1 MPEMR
6 QHVLATNYPPR
17 NAMDGVPKAEMRG
30 RNGGELQRGTANSP
44 YSAEHPRSAAL
55 VGCIAKFKFTK
66 NMTNDIIPAN
76 SAVSIIQQA
85 IASGADPAYLRELLQ
100 VREQWEAGEA
110 RKLYSQAIADFQSRC
125 PIIEKGDKA
134 HNKQYA
140 AMDRIWRTIRP
151 LLDETGLSVVWTVN
165 ALTDY
170 GLHIEGEIR
179 HKAGHSVA
187 ISYDLPMPE
196 KVTGQNAAQVMGSAT
211 TYARRYGMCSA
222 LGIITGEDDD
232 GLAAGT
238 SYVTKEQSDE
248 LAALVRNTPQ
258 GTLEALLEWAAC
270 DSLSD
275 LPASK
280 YNAAKKALIAKQAKP

>member
-1 MPEMR
+1 MNE
-6 QHVLATNYPPR
+6 LA
-17 NAMDGVPKAEMRG
+17 
-30 RNGGELQRGTANSP
+30 Q
-44 YSAEHPRSAAL
+44 
-55 VGCIAKFKFTK
+55 
-66 NMTNDIIPAN
+66 PAN

-151 LLDETGLSVVWTVN
+151 LLDETGLSIVWTVN

-179 HKAGHSVA
+179 HKAGHAVP
-187 ISYDLPMPE
+187 ISYDLPMPD
-196 KVTGQNAAQVMGSAT
+196 KVTGQNAAQQMGSASS
-211 TYARRYGMCSA
+211 YAKRYATCAA
-222 LGIITGEDDD
+222 LGIVTGEDDD

-238 SYVTKEQSDE
+238 SYVTKEQADE
-248 LAALVRNTPQ
+248 LTTILATLADREGALAAM
-258 GTLEALLEWAAC
+258 LEFGEC
-270 DSLSD
+270 DSVAD
-275 LPASK
+275 LPA
-280 YNAAKKALIAKQAKP
+280 AKFIPCRKALLTKPKK

>member
-1 MPEMR
+1 MNE
-6 QHVLATNYPPR
+6 LA
-17 NAMDGVPKAEMRG
+17 
-30 RNGGELQRGTANSP
+30 Q
-44 YSAEHPRSAAL
+44 
-55 VGCIAKFKFTK
+55 
-66 NMTNDIIPAN
+66 PAN

-151 LLDETGLSVVWTVN
+151 LLDETGLSIVWTVN

-179 HKAGHSVA
+179 HKAGHAVA
-187 ISYDLPMPE
+187 ISYDLPMPD
-196 KVTGQNAAQVMGSAT
+196 KVTGQNAAQQMGSASS
-211 TYARRYGMCSA
+211 YAKRYATCAA
-222 LGIITGEDDD
+222 LGIVTGEDDD

-238 SYVTKEQSDE
+238 SYVTKEQADE
-248 LAALVRNTPQ
+248 LTSILATLADREGALAAM
-258 GTLEALLEWAAC
+258 LEFGEC
-270 DSLSD
+270 DSVAD
-275 LPASK
+275 LPA
-280 YNAAKKALIAKQAKP
+280 AKFIPCRKALLTKPKK

>member
-1 MPEMR
+1 M
-6 QHVLATNYPPR
+6 TT
-17 NAMDGVPKAEMRG
+17 
-30 RNGGELQRGTANSP
+30 ELTQ
-44 YSAEHPRSAAL
+44 
-55 VGCIAKFKFTK
+55 
-66 NMTNDIIPAN
+66 PAN

-151 LLDETGLSVVWTVN
+151 LLDETGLSIVWTVN
-165 ALTDY
+165 QLTEY

-179 HKAGHSVA
+179 HKAGHAVG
-187 ISYDLPMPE
+187 ISYDLPMPD
-196 KVTGQNAAQVMGSAT
+196 KVTGQNAAQQMGSASS
-211 TYARRYGMCSA
+211 YAKRYATCAA
-222 LGIITGEDDD
+222 LGIVTGEDDD

-238 SYVTKEQSDE
+238 SYVTKEQADE
-248 LAALVRNTPQ
+248 LVAILDTLKDREGALSAM
-258 GTLEALLEWAAC
+258 LEFGEC
-270 DSLSD
+270 DSVAD
-275 LPASK
+275 LPA
-280 YNAAKKALIAKQAKP
+280 AKFIPCRKALLTKPKK

>member
-1 MPEMR
+1 MNE
-6 QHVLATNYPPR
+6 LA
-17 NAMDGVPKAEMRG
+17 
-30 RNGGELQRGTANSP
+30 Q
-44 YSAEHPRSAAL
+44 
-55 VGCIAKFKFTK
+55 
-66 NMTNDIIPAN
+66 PAN

-151 LLDETGLSVVWTVN
+151 LLDETGLSIVWTVN
-165 ALTDY
+165 QLTEY

-179 HKAGHSVA
+179 HKAGHAVP
-187 ISYDLPMPE
+187 ISYDLPMPD
-196 KVTGQNAAQVMGSAT
+196 KVTGQNAAQQMGSASS
-211 TYARRYGMCSA
+211 YAKRYATCAA
-222 LGIITGEDDD
+222 LGIVTGEDDD

-238 SYVTKEQSDE
+238 SYVTKEQGDE
-248 LAALVRNTPQ
+248 LTSILATLADRDGALAAM
-258 GTLEALLEWAAC
+258 LEFGEC
-270 DSLSD
+270 DSVAD
-275 LPASK
+275 LPA
-280 YNAAKKALIAKQAKP
+280 AKFIPCRKALLTRPKK

>member
-1 MPEMR
+1 M
-6 QHVLATNYPPR
+6 
-17 NAMDGVPKAEMRG
+17 
-30 RNGGELQRGTANSP
+30 
-44 YSAEHPRSAAL
+44 
-55 VGCIAKFKFTK
+55 KFKQPDTM
-66 NMTNDIIPAN
+66 NELAQPAN

-151 LLDETGLSVVWTVN
+151 LLDETGLSIVWTVN

-179 HKAGHSVA
+179 HKAGHAVP
-187 ISYDLPMPE
+187 ISYDLPMPD
-196 KVTGQNAAQVMGSAT
+196 KVTGQNAAQQMGSASS
-211 TYARRYGMCSA
+211 YAKRYATCAA
-222 LGIITGEDDD
+222 LGIVTGEDDD

-238 SYVTKEQSDE
+238 SYVTKEQADE
-248 LAALVRNTPQ
+248 LTSILATLADRDGALAAM
-258 GTLEALLEWAAC
+258 LEFGEC
-270 DSLSD
+270 DSVAD
-275 LPASK
+275 LPA
-280 YNAAKKALIAKQAKP
+280 AKFIPCRKALLQKPKK

>member
-1 MPEMR
+1 M
-6 QHVLATNYPPR
+6 N
-17 NAMDGVPKAEMRG
+17 
-30 RNGGELQRGTANSP
+30 ELTTTGT
-44 YSAEHPRSAAL
+44 
-55 VGCIAKFKFTK
+55 
-66 NMTNDIIPAN
+66 

-134 HNKQYA
+134 HNKAYA

-151 LLDETGLSVVWTVN
+151 LLDETGLSIVWTVN

-179 HKAGHSVA
+179 HKAGHAVP
-187 ISYDLPMPE
+187 ISYDLPMPD
-196 KVTGQNAAQVMGSAT
+196 KVTGQNAAQQMGSASS
-211 TYARRYGMCSA
+211 YAKRYATCAA
-222 LGIITGEDDD
+222 LGIVTGEDDD

-248 LAALVRNTPQ
+248 LLTILDGLKDREGALTAM
-258 GTLEALLEWAAC
+258 LEFGEC
-270 DSLSD
+270 DSVSD
-275 LPASK
+275 LPA
-280 YNAAKKALIAKQAKP
+280 AKFIPCRKALLTKPKK

>member
-1 MPEMR
+1 MNE
-6 QHVLATNYPPR
+6 LA
-17 NAMDGVPKAEMRG
+17 
-30 RNGGELQRGTANSP
+30 Q
-44 YSAEHPRSAAL
+44 
-55 VGCIAKFKFTK
+55 
-66 NMTNDIIPAN
+66 PAN

-151 LLDETGLSVVWTVN
+151 LLDETGLSIVWTVN
-165 ALTDY
+165 QLTEY

-179 HKAGHSVA
+179 HKAGHAVP
-187 ISYDLPMPE
+187 ISYDLPMPD
-196 KVTGQNAAQVMGSAT
+196 KVTGQNAAQQMGSASS
-211 TYARRYGMCSA
+211 YAKRYATCAA
-222 LGIITGEDDD
+222 LGIVTGEDDD

-238 SYVTKEQSDE
+238 SYVTKEQADE
-248 LAALVRNTPQ
+248 LTGILATLADRDGALAAM
-258 GTLEALLEWAAC
+258 LEFGEC
-270 DSLSD
+270 DSVAD
-275 LPASK
+275 LPA
-280 YNAAKKALIAKQAKP
+280 AKFIPCRKALLQKPKK